1 MNISI
6 VVVTHNR
13 VTALCELLES
23 IAKQS
28 VEPFEVIIVNDA
40 GESVDFVER
49 LYSELPIRVI
59 HLKENV
65 KHVKARNIGVKEA
78 SGDVIMLCDDDDF
91 FTPCH
96 MERMLNALETADF
109 VYSDAEIVSF
119 EEKEDMRIPTS
130 RYLFAY
136 SFNLDEMRKFSTY
149 VPSGSM
155 YKRSLHDEIGY
166 FDPAVHNYWD
176 WDFFLRAAERFRVKR
191 VPFASVIYAFS
202 DQGDNQSGD
211 LGGMRQYYLD
221 VLSEKHQLGKSA
233 DKELFRATRRTC
245 HEKREAES
253 EIVWDGKPV
262 ASRLTAA
269 RQLN

>member
-1 MNISI
+1 
-6 VVVTHNR
+6 
-13 VTALCELLES
+13 
-23 IAKQS
+23 
-28 VEPFEVIIVNDA
+28 
-40 GESVDFVER
+40 
-49 LYSELPIRVI
+49 
-59 HLKENV
+59 
-65 KHVKARNIGVKEA
+65 
-78 SGDVIMLCDDDDF
+78 
-91 FTPCH
+91 
-96 MERMLNALETADF
+96 
-109 VYSDAEIVSF
+109 
-119 EEKEDMRIPTS
+119 
-130 RYLFAY
+130 
-136 SFNLDEMRKFSTY
+136 LDEMKKFSTY

-211 LGGMRQYYLD
+211 LGRMRQYYLD
-221 VLSEKHQLGKSA
+221 VLSEKHQLGKLPTKNFFVLLEEPA
-233 DKELFRATRRTC
+233 MK
-245 HEKREAES
+245 KRKAES